1 MQKLVKILIVDDHPM
16 IRDGLKTMLEIGC
29 EDMVFKVFDCDNTE
43 EAVEY
48 LKNEK
53 MKVKKMKKPIK
64 TPKSLFK
71 YSIQVLIG
79 LNTTSPFNFSPN
91 TC

>member
-29 EDMVFKVFDCDNTE
+29 DDMVFKVFDCDNTE

-53 MKVKKMKKPIK
+53 MKVALVDYQLIDLDGALV
-64 TPKSLFK
+64 TCCSHGSEPK
-71 YSIQVLIG
+71 
-79 LNTTSPFNFSPN
+79 N
-91 TC
+91 